1 MLLKFFNSNFNW
13 IFYDSKNPVEIVIK
27 KFEQHPG
34 INLIKKNITNHKN
47 FYFSSADHENI
58 LKDIINIVNKKWN
71 F

>member
-47 FYFSSADHENI
+47 FHFSSADHENI